1 MPSTINNQNL
11 FLDTQFQ
18 QFVQFAE
25 TAIAAGKQ
33 KAIGRRRSPASKRPK
48 SAGSPTAPSCPGP
61 ATGSASGWDVSAA

>member
-33 KAIGRRRSPASKRPK
+33 KAIVRDEEDAQFRRF
-48 SAGSPTAPSCPGP
+48 GVNGPGFM
-61 ATGSASGWDVSAA
+61 SV